1 MSRILLVT
9 LIKLSFCAF
18 FTILLP
24 LLIYIALK
32 NVVLIEPSGFENYLL
47 RWEFLTTPLVII
59 GCVIFGFQLITRLQ
73 DAYKL
78 QWLLCSTTT
87 EVVYIIQIVM
97 WSNLL
102 IINFEFGGYLIILD
116 FSLLFDLLI
125 ILPILLIIRNSFIF
139 RTRKKDFLYKALV
152 LKAIH
157 ELKKPTT
164 RTQIRR
170 YVSNKIIVESEVKM
184 LVLRNLSMILSNLQE
199 RAQPLI
205 KKRDNFYL
213 TKEGLSVLRYYE
225 ASLAKRGGSKDLKIV
240 EDEEFDPANL
250 EVWTE
255 EELEKLKQ

>member
-9 LIKLSFCAF
+9 FIKLSFSAF

-24 LLIYIALK
+24 LLIYISF
-32 NVVLIEPSGFENYLL
+32 LIEPTGFENYIL
-47 RWEFLTTPLVII
+47 RWEFLLAPLVVV
-59 GCVIFGFQLITRLQ
+59 GCVIFGFLLITRLQ
-73 DAYKL
+73 DVYKL
-78 QWLLCSTTT
+78 QWLLYSIIT
-87 EVVYIIQIVM
+87 EVVYIIQIIM

-116 FSLLFDLLI
+116 LSLLYDFLI
-125 ILPILLIIRNSFIF
+125 FLPILLIIRNLFIF
-139 RTRKKDFLYKALV
+139 RIRKKDFLYKVLV
-152 LKAIH
+152 LKAIR

-164 RTQIRR
+164 KTQIRR
-170 YVSNKIIVESEVKM
+170 YISNKIVVDNEIKT
-184 LVLRNLSMILSNLQE
+184 LVLRNFSNILSNLLE
-199 RAQPLI
+199 RTQPLI
-205 KKRDNFYL
+205 KKNNNFHI

-255 EELEKLKQ
+255 EELKKLKQ